1 MCFVED
7 PSASTCKD
15 LVDFP
20 GGPGEKGSFEAC
32 EQNCMSTL
40 DTRNR
45 FILWFPLLYFVIT
58 HIQTIR
64 TNIVFFYFPQTQVVM
79 ILAILTL
86 HHTLYTGAKHA
97 QSLTQPIISIIL
109 VLDGVITTTMRAT
122 YCSITTLQGNEPNA
136 GKPAVHMPLPTAKVS
151 FARV

>member
-45 FILWFPLLYFVIT
+45 FILLIA

-64 TNIVFFYFPQTQVVM
+64 TNIVFFYFP
-79 ILAILTL
+79 
-86 HHTLYTGAKHA
+86 
-97 QSLTQPIISIIL
+97 
-109 VLDGVITTTMRAT
+109 
-122 YCSITTLQGNEPNA
+122 
-136 GKPAVHMPLPTAKVS
+136 
-151 FARV
+151 

>member
-45 FILWFPLLYFVIT
+45 FILLIA

-64 TNIVFFYFPQTQVVM
+64 TNIVF
-79 ILAILTL
+79 
-86 HHTLYTGAKHA
+86 
-97 QSLTQPIISIIL
+97 SISHRPRL
-109 VLDGVITTTMRAT
+109 
-122 YCSITTLQGNEPNA
+122 
-136 GKPAVHMPLPTAKVS
+136 
-151 FARV
+151 

>member
-45 FILWFPLLYFVIT
+45 FIWFLYFGIT

-136 GKPAVHMPLPTAKVS
+136 GKPAVHMPLPTAKVL

>member
-1 MCFVED
+1 MQKHNNQGCECKDFIDSNGWGNCIKTSKGRPMCFVKD

-32 EQNCMSTL
+32 EQNCMSIL

-64 TNIVFFYFPQTQVVM
+64 TLIAFFYFP
-79 ILAILTL
+79 
-86 HHTLYTGAKHA
+86 
-97 QSLTQPIISIIL
+97 
-109 VLDGVITTTMRAT
+109 
-122 YCSITTLQGNEPNA
+122 
-136 GKPAVHMPLPTAKVS
+136 
-151 FARV
+151 

>member
-1 MCFVED
+1 MCFVKD

-32 EQNCMSTL
+32 EQNCMSIL

-45 FILWFPLLYFVIT
+45 FILWFPLFFLIA

-64 TNIVFFYFPQTQVVM
+64 ANIIFFYFP
-79 ILAILTL
+79 
-86 HHTLYTGAKHA
+86 
-97 QSLTQPIISIIL
+97 
-109 VLDGVITTTMRAT
+109 
-122 YCSITTLQGNEPNA
+122 
-136 GKPAVHMPLPTAKVS
+136 
-151 FARV
+151 

>member
-45 FILWFPLLYFVIT
+45 FILWFPLF
-58 HIQTIR
+58 
-64 TNIVFFYFPQTQVVM
+64 
-79 ILAILTL
+79 
-86 HHTLYTGAKHA
+86 
-97 QSLTQPIISIIL
+97 
-109 VLDGVITTTMRAT
+109 
-122 YCSITTLQGNEPNA
+122 
-136 GKPAVHMPLPTAKVS
+136 
-151 FARV
+151 

>member
-1 MCFVED
+1 MSQKIQNWLCQSNIVLTNYAQHNNQGCECKDFIDSNGWGNCIKTSKGRPMCFVED

-32 EQNCMSTL
+32 EQNCMSIL

-45 FILWFPLLYFVIT
+45 FILWFFLIT

-64 TNIVFFYFPQTQVVM
+64 ANIIFFYFP
-79 ILAILTL
+79 
-86 HHTLYTGAKHA
+86 
-97 QSLTQPIISIIL
+97 
-109 VLDGVITTTMRAT
+109 
-122 YCSITTLQGNEPNA
+122 
-136 GKPAVHMPLPTAKVS
+136 
-151 FARV
+151 